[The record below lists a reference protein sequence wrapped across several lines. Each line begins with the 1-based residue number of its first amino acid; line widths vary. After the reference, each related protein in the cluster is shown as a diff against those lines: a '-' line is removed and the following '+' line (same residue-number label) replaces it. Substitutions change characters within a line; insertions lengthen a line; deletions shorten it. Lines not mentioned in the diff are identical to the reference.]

1 MPVRWIPGEGFFA
14 NTYLVGSV
22 LVDAGITP
30 IVVRQFRDLIETVVI
45 THCHYDHIA
54 HLSEIA
60 AMCDA
65 SIAIHVADA
74 SCLNNPGENLSILFG
89 ERMPPIETTRLLKEG
104 DRVGELEVIHTPGH
118 TPGSICLYNKEDKTL
133 ISGDTVFADGGF
145 GRVDF
150 PGGSLKALRES
161 VEKLAGLD
169 VEGLYPGHGEP
180 VGSGGSRHIEAARR
194 VLMSIYG

>member
-14 NTYLVGSV
+14 NAYLVGSV

-30 IVVRQFRDLIETVVI
+30 MAVRQYRDEIETVVI

-54 HLSEIA
+54 HLAEIA

-65 SIAIHVADA
+65 SIAIHAVDA
-74 SCLNNPGENLSILFG
+74 PCLNNPGENLSILFG
-89 ERMPPIETTRLLKEG
+89 ERTPPIEAARLLQDG
-104 DRVGELEVIHTPGH
+104 DRLEGMEVIHTPGH
-118 TPGSICLYNKEDKTL
+118 TPGSICLYNKEEKVL

-150 PGGSLKALRES
+150 PGGSARALRDS
-161 VEKLAGLD
+161 ITRLAGLD

-180 VGSGGSRHIEAARR
+180 VESGGSRHIEAALR
-194 VLMSIYG
+194 VLMGVYG